1 MVILQSIPID
11 VTSTKPNRVP
21 PNCTFEI
28 DDYEQDWLYTRK
40 TDFIHGRELNGFVA
54 DYDRLFRQAFECL
67 KPGGWLEMQTAAAYF
82 YSDDGT
88 AEQAKYSQM
97 WLQHIRE
104 AAEKFGKSFYELP
117 KWKEKME
124 KAGFV
129 DVKDVPY
136 KVC

>member
-1 MVILQSIPID
+1 
-11 VTSTKPNRVP
+11 
-21 PNCTFEI
+21 
-28 DDYEQDWLYTRK
+28 
-40 TDFIHGRELNGFVA
+40 
-54 DYDRLFRQAFECL
+54 
-67 KPGGWLEMQTAAAYF
+67 MQTAAAYF

-88 AEQAKYSQM
+88 AEQAKYPQM